1 MFKTELIAKSFPFS
15 LIVEPENIQDNNA
28 KVDEEYLLELLNNSI
43 YFLSK
48 FNGKKFKP
56 IIFQSNGESDAFCD
70 DYKIDF
76 KRFESQKFFQ
86 MIREKGLRY
95 SDYGNSSVV
104 IKPRNINKAINYKS
118 IFTYAVESNN
128 INIEIDTE
136 YTWIRKLLSTK
147 KNLLLLYPYIFS
159 KRNLRDEEIT
169 AIDVRNELYDV
180 FFNFFEYRNKQCP
193 NFDTFFVFIFDDNF
207 CLFKLEDNILK
218 LIEQISCRNVSTF
231 MNKLSKVYFWINF
244 EDIEKIFDFSDIGG
258 NI

>member
-28 KVDEEYLLELLNNSI
+28 KVDEEYLLELLNNST

-48 FNGKKFKP
+48 CNGKKFKP
-56 IIFQSNGESDAFCD
+56 IISQSNGESDAFCD

-95 SDYGNSSVV
+95 SDYGNSSIV
-104 IKPRNINKAINYKS
+104 IKPRNINKAIKYKS

-136 YTWIRKLLSTK
+136 YTWIKKLLSTK

-159 KRNLRDEEIT
+159 KRNRRDEEIT

-218 LIEQISCRNVSTF
+218 LIEQISCRKINKV
-231 MNKLSKVYFWINF
+231 MEKLSIADSSTNLK
-244 EDIEKIFDFSDIGG
+244 DTEKIFDFSDIGG
-258 NI
+258 NL

>member
-1 MFKTELIAKSFPFS
+1 MFKTELIAKPFPFS
-15 LIVEPENIQDNNA
+15 LLVEPDNIQDNIA
-28 KVDEEYLLELLNNSI
+28 KVDEEYLLELLNSST

-56 IIFQSNGESDAFCD
+56 IISQSNGESDAFCD

-76 KRFESQKFFQ
+76 KRFESKLFFQ

-95 SDYGNSSVV
+95 FEFENSSVV
-104 IKPRNINKAINYKS
+104 IKPRNINKAIKYKS
-118 IFTYAVESNN
+118 IVTFAEESKFKK
-128 INIEIDTE
+128 IEIDNE
-136 YTWIRKLLSTK
+136 YSWIRKLLSTK

-159 KRNLRDEEIT
+159 KRNRRDEEIT
-169 AIDVRNELYDV
+169 AIEVRNELNDV